1 MIFIGVENNGL
12 IVLYDPC
19 NFLIQ
24 IIEAALEFSV
34 IVVDVIFQGY
44 GLLREEGVE
53 LFAFSRLEGL
63 QLFES
68 DVAHGDELVAIYVKM
83 VSLFHDKNNYL

>member
-12 IVLYDPC
+12 IVLYDRC

-34 IVVDVIFQGY
+34 IVVDVIF
-44 GLLREEGVE
+44 
-53 LFAFSRLEGL
+53 
-63 QLFES
+63 
-68 DVAHGDELVAIYVKM
+68 
-83 VSLFHDKNNYL
+83 

>member
-1 MIFIGVENNGL
+1 MIFIGVEDNGL

-34 IVVDVIFQGY
+34 IVVDVIF
-44 GLLREEGVE
+44 
-53 LFAFSRLEGL
+53 
-63 QLFES
+63 
-68 DVAHGDELVAIYVKM
+68 
-83 VSLFHDKNNYL
+83 